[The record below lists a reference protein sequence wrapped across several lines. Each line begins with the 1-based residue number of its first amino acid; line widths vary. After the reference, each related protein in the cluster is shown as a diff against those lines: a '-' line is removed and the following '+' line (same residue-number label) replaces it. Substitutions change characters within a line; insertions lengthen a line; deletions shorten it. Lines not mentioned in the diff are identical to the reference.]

1 MELTRSIVSRLRKY
15 MGDRRHATRR
25 RGRLQVSVSVGSA
38 TKGLTGNRKI
48 NSLEGHT
55 LDISPNGMA
64 LIMPAIRIGEQ
75 HLIGENR
82 TLNVKME
89 LPSGPV
95 QMKVAPVRYEALDEH
110 PTETGY
116 LIGVRITE
124 ISDVDRATFSAYV
137 SNLPPPGARQT

>member
-25 RGRLQVSVSVGSA
+25 TVRLQVSVSVGSP

-64 LIMPAIRIGEQ
+64 LVMPAIRIGEQ

-95 QMKVAPVRYEALDEH
+95 EMKVAPVRYEALEDH
-110 PTETGY
+110 PSETGY
-116 LIGVRITE
+116 LIGAKITE
-124 ISDVDRATFSAYV
+124 MSDVDRATYAAYV
-137 SNLPPPGARQT
+137 TTVLAHVSKRT

>member
-15 MGDRRHATRR
+15 MGDRRHAKRR
-25 RGRLQVSVSVGSA
+25 KARLQVSVSVGSPA
-38 TKGLTGNRKI
+38 KGLVGIRKI
-48 NSLEGHT
+48 NSLAGHT
-55 LDISPNGMA
+55 LDVSPNGLA

-82 TLNVKME
+82 TLNVTVE

-95 QMKVAPVRYEALDEH
+95 EMKVAPIRYEALDEH

-124 ISDVDRATFSAYV
+124 ISDVDRATFAAYV
-137 SNLPPPGARQT
+137 ANLPAPGARQT

>member
-1 MELTRSIVSRLRKY
+1 
-15 MGDRRHATRR
+15 MGDRRHVTRR
-25 RGRLQVSVSVGSA
+25 KARLLVSVSVGSA

-82 TLNVKME
+82 TLNVNLE

-95 QMKVAPVRYEALDEH
+95 EMKVAPVRYEALEDH
-110 PTETGY
+110 ASETGY
-116 LIGVRITE
+116 LIGAKITE
-124 ISDVDRATFSAYV
+124 MSDVDRATYAAYV
-137 SNLPPPGARQT
+137 NTVLAQVAKRT